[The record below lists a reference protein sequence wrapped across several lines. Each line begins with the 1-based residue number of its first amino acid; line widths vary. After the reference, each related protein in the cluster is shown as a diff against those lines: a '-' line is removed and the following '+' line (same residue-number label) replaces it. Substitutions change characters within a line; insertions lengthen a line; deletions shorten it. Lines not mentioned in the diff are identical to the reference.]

1 MAIQKTRIFN
11 ADVGQDSVGNAG
23 PDAIEQDLDNL
34 YVNKVWSDEV
44 LTLANTIVFTPTQDY
59 HPVTKKFMEA
69 YAAEN
74 FMKTNIYDTT
84 QSGVVD
90 NAEEVNGHTVEANV
104 PINAVFTD
112 TVTSINGN
120 TGEIVKEDIVALGIP
135 GTEYTHP
142 LTHNAS
148 MIVQTISAQIGTA
161 YTVTETDSGT
171 IVILNNA
178 GPITVTLP
186 QDSDVMFDDGEKIDF
201 IVVGL
206 GMATFV
212 AGTGATVRTVSTLVS
227 KGQYAFV
234 TAIKTTRNE
243 WLVKGDL
250 NAI

>member
-1 MAIQKTRIFN
+1 MAIQLTRIFN

-23 PDAIEQDLDNL
+23 PDALEQDLENL
-34 YVNKVWSDEV
+34 YTNKAWKDEV
-44 LTLANTIVFTPTQDY
+44 LTLTNTAVFTPTQDY
-59 HPVTKKFMEA
+59 HPMTKKFMEA
-69 YAAEN
+69 YATEN

-84 QSGVVD
+84 KNGVVD
-90 NAEEVNGHTVEANV
+90 DAEKVNGHTVEADV
-104 PINAVFTD
+104 PYSAIFTD
-112 TVTSINGN
+112 TVTSINGS
-120 TGEIVKEDIVALGIP
+120 TGEIAKEDIVALGIP

-161 YTVTETDSGT
+161 YTVVEADAGK

-178 GPITVTLP
+178 DPITVTLP
-186 QDSDVMFDDGEKIDF
+186 QDSDVAFDDGEKIDF

-212 AGTGATVRTVSTLVS
+212 AGIGATVRTVSTLVS